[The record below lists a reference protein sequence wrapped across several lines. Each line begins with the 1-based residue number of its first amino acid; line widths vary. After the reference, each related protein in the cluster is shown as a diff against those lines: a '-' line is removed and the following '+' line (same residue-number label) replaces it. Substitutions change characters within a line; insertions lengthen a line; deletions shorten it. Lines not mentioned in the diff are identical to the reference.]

1 MDIGPQ
7 VQIQGSDSVATLLTN
22 PLMSNSKCSNFCLCP
37 NLLIQ
42 HAVAENKSRVT
53 LGKSPPSVSLNFLI
67 CQMGIVT
74 ATSFRKRENDIT

>member
-1 MDIGPQ
+1 
-7 VQIQGSDSVATLLTN
+7 
-22 PLMSNSKCSNFCLCP
+22 MSNRKGSNFCLCP
-37 NLLIQ
+37 SLLIQ

-53 LGKSPPSVSLNFLI
+53 LGKSLPSVNLSFFI